1 MISLKMSYI
10 QSLED
15 TAASLTIFKINFSAK
30 NTLRKCAVC
39 TFTHYKN
46 ICCLLVLGSGSG
58 TAHQE
63 AKQTKQSKKKVPC
76 HRVRLESIKT
86 LYSFDFDMN

>member
-39 TFTHYKN
+39 TLTHYKN

-58 TAHQE
+58 TGPEPRKEHQE
-63 AKQTKQSKKKVPC
+63 AKQTKQSKKKVSC
-76 HRVRLESIKT
+76 H
-86 LYSFDFDMN
+86 